1 MKPTTDQGA
10 VLDALFEV
18 EQDDAGF
25 SILMESRG
33 GSSKG
38 NPATNPDYNPA
49 LELLLSRLAAL
60 GASIEACLVES
71 TKIAA
76 WPEAARLVTID
87 DHPYPVHLSGLI
99 NILPFRQRIGRGQG
113 RVGREPGATGGGN
126 PTKRI
131 RLRLSFPEPQD
142 LHGLRHYLM
151 NGRVPDQWALLANPD
166 SYDIEGAVAEGG
178 SDTWTLPQGN
188 PKPGDRGLI
197 WMAKGSGSR
206 RGVVTFFVVTAAPSE
221 IKEPRRSRDRWISTP
236 PPEIAR
242 RILMHYVRPPGLPL
256 WLDQHPDLL
265 GALTVSR
272 AQGNKL
278 YTVEPEQWAAIVEAA
293 GGWIDVPPEVPPEV
307 PPGGGGQGRL
317 QDPLERKAIE
327 LHAMACAREHFMSE
341 GWPEPTDTSA
351 GCPYDWLFVR
361 DDGIQLRVEVKG
373 TKGGPAH
380 VTVTIGEVKS
390 ARAAATAL
398 FVQHGIVVEKSE
410 TGKFSAAKGESL
422 IRQPWQP
429 EDADLEPL
437 TFRHFIL

>member
-151 NGRVPDQWALLANPD
+151 NGRPLAYWALLANPD
-166 SYDIEGAVAEGG
+166 SYHIEAAIAEGG
-178 SDTWTLPQGN
+178 TDTWTLPQGD
-188 PKPGDRGLI
+188 PRPGDRGLI

-206 RGVVTFFVVTAAPSE
+206 RGVASLFLVTAAPAQIEESPE
-221 IKEPRRSRDRWISTP
+221 GRERWRGEKP
-236 PPEIAR
+236 DVVAR
-242 RILMHYVRPPGLPL
+242 RIRLHYVRPPGLPL
-256 WLDQHPDLL
+256 WLDEHPL
-265 GALTVSR
+265 APVTVS
-272 AQGNKL
+272 
-278 YTVEPEQWAAIVEAA
+278 V
-293 GGWIDVPPEVPPEV
+293 
-307 PPGGGGQGRL
+307 
-317 QDPLERKAIE
+317 
-327 LHAMACAREHFMSE
+327 
-341 GWPEPTDTSA
+341 
-351 GCPYDWLFVR
+351 
-361 DDGIQLRVEVKG
+361 
-373 TKGGPAH
+373 
-380 VTVTIGEVKS
+380 
-390 ARAAATAL
+390 
-398 FVQHGIVVEKSE
+398 
-410 TGKFSAAKGESL
+410 
-422 IRQPWQP
+422 
-429 EDADLEPL
+429 
-437 TFRHFIL
+437 